1 MKSHTAQPSH
11 EIVGTVEGQL
21 ATLSSWRPRWL
32 EPARRLG
39 AGLGFALL
47 LGACTDLPTAATR
60 VNNAAASEIPS
71 QAQRRLGV
79 MTYNLYL
86 GADLTPVIGA
96 SPAQV
101 IPAAAAAWAHVQ
113 ATDFGIRAE
122 AIARSI
128 ASKHP
133 HLVGLEEVSL
143 WETASSPGGPFTTSY
158 DFLQILLDELAKKGT
173 PYKMVAVNPHFTA
186 LLPVSLSFNSFVRW
200 TENNAIIARAD
211 LDDETLIV
219 TNPVSVVYQA
229 RIPLTILGQPL
240 PITRG
245 YSTVDVQFRG
255 KWTRFATTH
264 LEAYSDVVRKA
275 QTAEFVNAL
284 STSPYD
290 VIVVGDLNSLRTSSG
305 DSWQILTGAGYTD
318 VWTETMLL
326 ADGFTSSFGDDLVG
340 PPSELDHTVD
350 YILRR
355 SVSTLAGILSES
367 EVVGEEIADQTS
379 TGLWPSDH
387 AGVYAVVRIVKD

>member
-1 MKSHTAQPSH
+1 MSPDMD
-11 EIVGTVEGQL
+11 
-21 ATLSSWRPRWL
+21 
-32 EPARRLG
+32 ARAAVRCLPEH
-39 AGLGFALL
+39 FPVVLL
-47 LGACTDLPTAATR
+47 NCAATVGN
-60 VNNAAASEIPS
+60 VNAIGIENFEGARAMVRHFVARGH
-71 QAQRRLGV
+71 RR
-79 MTYNLYL
+79 
-86 GADLTPVIGA
+86 I
-96 SPAQV
+96 
-101 IPAAAAAWAHVQ
+101 
-113 ATDFGIRAE
+113 
-122 AIARSI
+122 
-128 ASKHP
+128 
-133 HLVGLEEVSL
+133 
-143 WETASSPGGPFTTSY
+143 
-158 DFLQILLDELAKKGT
+158 
-173 PYKMVAVNPHFTA
+173 
-186 LLPVSLSFNSFVRW
+186 
-200 TENNAIIARAD
+200 AIIARAV
-211 LDDETLIV
+211 LDDETLVV

-255 KWTRFATTH
+255 KWTRFDTTH

-290 VIVVGDLNSLRTSSG
+290 VIIVGDLNSLRTSSG

-326 ADGFTSSFGDDLVG
+326 ADGFTASFGDDLVG